1 MHKINLLSELLL
13 MKPLLDT
20 RNDSFS
26 LQNIR
31 ACVHVKCIA
40 HCTKCVPIMQTLS
53 LTFIYFADI
62 MLNVL
67 AIMMASCL
75 IHLSPLDISTIML
88 ENLAQAM
95 ASHYTITTL

>member
-1 MHKINLLSELLL
+1 MHKINFLSELLL

-31 ACVHVKCIA
+31 ACV

-95 ASHYTITTL
+95 ATHYTITTL